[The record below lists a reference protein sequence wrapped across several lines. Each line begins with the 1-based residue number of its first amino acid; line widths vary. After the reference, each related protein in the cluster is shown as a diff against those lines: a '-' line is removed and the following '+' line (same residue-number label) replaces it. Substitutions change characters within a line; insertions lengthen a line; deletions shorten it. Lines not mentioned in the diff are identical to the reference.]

1 MTLWRAIS
9 PNLQTSLFTRTGE
22 KAQTRLKIRNCTHTT
37 TSGEWAAI
45 KGCQA
50 VTAAVSKGNLPKSS
64 DWPQKAMVSSPGLRA
79 LHLAHLPRPHSLAQR
94 SACRSTSRPHRSH
107 QPGPPRSAS
116 STKRCPSP
124 LSAKTRGSCGCSKM
138 LLTSRGRCD
147 PGRSRSLGCRPGR
160 TGRACRQSRG
170 VGSGSLRPLLLP
182 PRSSDAP
189 AAGIRAVGMQRR
201 GRAGGGGSV
210 PPRLCRYRG
219 GSGSR
224 SSG

>member
-1 MTLWRAIS
+1 MA
-9 PNLQTSLFTRTGE
+9 
-22 KAQTRLKIRNCTHTT
+22 
-37 TSGEWAAI
+37 
-45 KGCQA
+45 
-50 VTAAVSKGNLPKSS
+50 
-64 DWPQKAMVSSPGLRA
+64 SSPGLTV

-107 QPGPPRSAS
+107 QPEPPGSAS
-116 STKRCPSP
+116 SVKRCPSP

-147 PGRSRSLGCRPGR
+147 PGRRRSLCCRPGR
-160 TGRACRQSRG
+160 TGRACRQSRD
-170 VGSGSLRPLLLP
+170 VGSGSPRALLLP
-182 PRSSDAP
+182 PRPSNTPD
-189 AAGIRAVGMQRR
+189 AGIKAVGMQRR
-201 GRAGGGGSV
+201 GRAGGGGGSV

>member
-1 MTLWRAIS
+1 MDS
-9 PNLQTSLFTRTGE
+9 SCLQ
-22 KAQTRLKIRNCTHTT
+22 HY
-37 TSGEWAAI
+37 
-45 KGCQA
+45 
-50 VTAAVSKGNLPKSS
+50 LPKVRAGHKRQ
-64 DWPQKAMVSSPGLRA
+64 WPPLPGSQPFTSRTF
-79 LHLAHLPRPHSLAQR
+79 PRPHSLAQR

-107 QPGPPRSAS
+107 QPGPPRSANS
-116 STKRCPSP
+116 AKRCPSP

-147 PGRSRSLGCRPGR
+147 PGRRRSLCCRPGR

-170 VGSGSLRPLLLP
+170 VGSGSPRALLLP
-182 PRSSDAP
+182 PRPSDTPDAE
-189 AAGIRAVGMQRR
+189 IRAVGIQRR